1 MKLTILIVTMSI
13 LSCFSAETYSQT
25 TKLTLNENNST
36 LLNILRSIEE
46 QSEFKFFYNE
56 KVDVNRPV
64 SVEVNQK
71 SIVDILDKVLAN
83 TSVKY
88 KVIGRQ
94 IALYDKNEMEPFMS
108 EQAGKKAAGNV
119 KDLKGLPIPG
129 VSVFIK
135 GTSTGIT
142 TDSDGKFSLNIPSDA
157 KILVFSFVG
166 MKTQE
171 VAIGNK
177 ASFSILME
185 DVTIGLGEIVAVGYG
200 TQRKKDLTGSVAVIK
215 TNDLRSLPV
224 PSISDALQGR
234 AAGVQVITSGTPGS
248 DATFRIRGIGTIN
261 NSNPLIVI
269 DGLPVS
275 GGLNQLNMDDIESIQ
290 ILKDASAT
298 AIYGSRGANGVV
310 IVTTKRGT
318 NGGQSQV
325 NFNYAYGIQRAT
337 NTIQMLNASQFASL
351 HNEILGNAGLAKNPA
366 FSNPASLG
374 AGTNWLNEFFGTA
387 PMQNYSV
394 SYSDSNEKTNY
405 YISGNYFDQQGIV
418 LNTGYKRYTFQLN
431 TDSKITSRLKIGNSL
446 TLNNDIKSSG
456 NYSIRNAMLALP
468 TQPVYRANGNYSGPI
483 AQPIYDGDIVN
494 PVGLARTA
502 DQATKGYNLKGSIF
516 GELDIWNGLKFKST
530 FGLEANLWDSR
541 SWSPKF
547 QWDSSKNENSY
558 LEQQYNKS
566 LTWVWDN
573 TFTYE
578 KNLDKHHIN
587 VMAGT
592 SAQENRY
599 NFMNG
604 SVQNFASDQ
613 TQQLSN
619 GTLQPTV
626 GGNTASWALFS
637 YMGRMNYAFADKY
650 LATVTVRRDGSSRFG
665 DGNKYGTFPSASLA
679 WRLSN
684 EDFLKNVSFINDLKL
699 RAGYGVTGNQEI
711 GNYSFASALNTIK
724 YNFNNNVV
732 SAVVPTVMPNPFVQW
747 EEQQQANIG
756 FDATLFHQRIDI
768 TVDAYQ
774 KNTDKMLVPMSVP
787 VSTGYSDIY
796 VPSINAGKMEN
807 KCIELTV
814 NSKNLT

>member
-1 MKLTILIVTMSI
+1 M
-13 LSCFSAETYSQT
+13 
-25 TKLTLNENNST
+25 
-36 LLNILRSIEE
+36 
-46 QSEFKFFYNE
+46 
-56 KVDVNRPV
+56 DVNRPV

-351 HNEILGNAGLAKNPA
+351 HNGILGNAGLAK
-366 FSNPASLG
+366 
-374 AGTNWLNEFFGTA
+374 
-387 PMQNYSV
+387 
-394 SYSDSNEKTNY
+394 
-405 YISGNYFDQQGIV
+405 
-418 LNTGYKRYTFQLN
+418 
-431 TDSKITSRLKIGNSL
+431 
-446 TLNNDIKSSG
+446 KSSFFKPLQ
-456 NYSIRNAMLALP
+456 AWVP
-468 TQPVYRANGNYSGPI
+468 
-483 AQPIYDGDIVN
+483 
-494 PVGLARTA
+494 GL
-502 DQATKGYNLKGSIF
+502 
-516 GELDIWNGLKFKST
+516 
-530 FGLEANLWDSR
+530 
-541 SWSPKF
+541 
-547 QWDSSKNENSY
+547 
-558 LEQQYNKS
+558 
-566 LTWVWDN
+566 
-573 TFTYE
+573 
-578 KNLDKHHIN
+578 
-587 VMAGT
+587 
-592 SAQENRY
+592 
-599 NFMNG
+599 
-604 SVQNFASDQ
+604 
-613 TQQLSN
+613 
-619 GTLQPTV
+619 
-626 GGNTASWALFS
+626 
-637 YMGRMNYAFADKY
+637 
-650 LATVTVRRDGSSRFG
+650 
-665 DGNKYGTFPSASLA
+665 
-679 WRLSN
+679 
-684 EDFLKNVSFINDLKL
+684 
-699 RAGYGVTGNQEI
+699 TG
-711 GNYSFASALNTIK
+711 
-724 YNFNNNVV
+724 
-732 SAVVPTVMPNPFVQW
+732 
-747 EEQQQANIG
+747 
-756 FDATLFHQRIDI
+756 
-768 TVDAYQ
+768 
-774 KNTDKMLVPMSVP
+774 
-787 VSTGYSDIY
+787 
-796 VPSINAGKMEN
+796 
-807 KCIELTV
+807 
-814 NSKNLT
+814 